1 MKTSAT
7 PSATARAR
15 LGLIVSMTVF
25 GTIGLFVRRIE
36 ITSAEL
42 ALCRAGLA
50 AVFLLL
56 SFLVTRRRLCLSEI
70 KKSLWLLLA
79 SGAAMG
85 INWML
90 LFEAY
95 QYTTIS
101 LATLSYY
108 LAPVIVT
115 ALCPLLF
122 HEKMTRTQV
131 LCFLMSTLGVALII
145 GSGSVHGG
153 ASDVRGICF
162 GVSAA
167 VFYAAV
173 ILLNKY
179 ITGVPALERT
189 FVQFLA
195 AILVL
200 APYVGLTSGFHPEVL
215 SATGWVNLLIVGF
228 VHTGLTYCMYF
239 SAIRTLPG
247 QESSLLSYLD
257 PIVSVLISVLLLGEP
272 LAPIQIAGMVLFLGF
287 AIANEFTHKNAET
300 TCAPKTENRRPAD
313 RRSFYHLSQNHQ
325 QRPRADEQTA
335 DQGLGR
341 EVLMQKHERQ
351 HERDDHAELIDRH
364 DLRRLPDLQRAVI
377 AQPRRPRRQTREDQK
392 QPALPADVRKS
403 ALRVGHEHHTPRHRQ
418 HDHRADGSREVG
430 VHALDAH
437 LGQNGRQ
444 RREHG
449 REQSKYEPHT
459 VSSVSRA
466 GHARST
472 SARRRS
478 RSSASGCERARS
490 KFSISASRFSGG
502 AGRARIAS

>member
-25 GTIGLFVRRIE
+25 GTLGPFVRRIE
-36 ITSAEL
+36 VASAEL
-42 ALCRAGLA
+42 ALYRAVLA
-50 AVFLLL
+50 AVFILLF
-56 SFLVTRRRLCLSEI
+56 FLVRRERPRLREI
-70 KKSLWLLLA
+70 RRSLWLLLL

-85 INWML
+85 FDWML
-90 LFEAY
+90 LFESY
-95 QYTTIS
+95 KYT

-108 LAPVIVT
+108 IAPVIVT

-122 HEKMTRTQV
+122 HEKMTRAQV

-145 GSGSVHGG
+145 GSGSVQGG
-153 ASDVRGICF
+153 GPDLRGIVCAL
-162 GVSAA
+162 GAA

-200 APYVGLTSGFHPEVL
+200 APYVALTSGFHPEVL

-228 VHTGLTYCMYF
+228 VHTGVTYCMYF

-272 LAPIQIAGMVLFLGF
+272 LAPIQIVGMVLFLGF

-300 TCAPKTENRRPAD
+300 T
-313 RRSFYHLSQNHQ
+313 
-325 QRPRADEQTA
+325 
-335 DQGLGR
+335 
-341 EVLMQKHERQ
+341 
-351 HERDDHAELIDRH
+351 
-364 DLRRLPDLQRAVI
+364 
-377 AQPRRPRRQTREDQK
+377 
-392 QPALPADVRKS
+392 
-403 ALRVGHEHHTPRHRQ
+403 
-418 HDHRADGSREVG
+418 
-430 VHALDAH
+430 
-437 LGQNGRQ
+437 
-444 RREHG
+444 
-449 REQSKYEPHT
+449 
-459 VSSVSRA
+459 
-466 GHARST
+466 
-472 SARRRS
+472 
-478 RSSASGCERARS
+478 
-490 KFSISASRFSGG
+490 
-502 AGRARIAS
+502 

>member
-15 LGLIVSMTVF
+15 LAMIVSASVF
-25 GTIGLFVRRIE
+25 GTLGPFVRRIE
-36 ITSAEL
+36 VASAEL
-42 ALCRAGLA
+42 ALYRAVLA

-56 SFLVTRRRLCLSEI
+56 FFLVRRKRLRLREI
-70 KKSLWLLLA
+70 RKSLWLLLLL

-85 INWML
+85 FNSML
-90 LFEAY
+90 LFESY
-95 QYTTIS
+95 KYTSIS

-189 FVQFLA
+189 FVQLLA
-195 AILVL
+195 AVVVL
-200 APYVGLTSGFHPEVL
+200 APYVALTSGFHPEVL

-228 VHTGLTYCMYF
+228 VHTGVTYCIYF

-287 AIANEFTHKNAET
+287 AIANEFTHKNAE
-300 TCAPKTENRRPAD
+300 
-313 RRSFYHLSQNHQ
+313 
-325 QRPRADEQTA
+325 
-335 DQGLGR
+335 
-341 EVLMQKHERQ
+341 
-351 HERDDHAELIDRH
+351 
-364 DLRRLPDLQRAVI
+364 
-377 AQPRRPRRQTREDQK
+377 
-392 QPALPADVRKS
+392 
-403 ALRVGHEHHTPRHRQ
+403 
-418 HDHRADGSREVG
+418 
-430 VHALDAH
+430 
-437 LGQNGRQ
+437 
-444 RREHG
+444 
-449 REQSKYEPHT
+449 
-459 VSSVSRA
+459 
-466 GHARST
+466 
-472 SARRRS
+472 
-478 RSSASGCERARS
+478 AS
-490 KFSISASRFSGG
+490 
-502 AGRARIAS
+502 

>member
-1 MKTSAT
+1 MKTTTT
-7 PSATARAR
+7 PSGTGRAR

-56 SFLVTRRRLCLSEI
+56 YFLATRRRLCLSEI

-95 QYTTIS
+95 KYTTIS

-122 HEKMTRTQV
+122 HERMTRTQL

-145 GSGSVHGG
+145 GS
-153 ASDVRGICF
+153 DVRGIGF

-167 VFYAAV
+167 VFYATV

-200 APYVGLTSGFHPEVL
+200 TPYVALTSGFHPGVM
-215 SATGWVNLLIVGF
+215 SAAGWVNLLIVGL

-247 QESSLLSYLD
+247 QESSLLSYID
-257 PIVSVLISVLLLGEP
+257 PIVSVLVSVLLLGEP
-272 LAPIQIAGMVLFLGF
+272 LAPVQIVGIVLFLGF
-287 AIANEFTHKNAET
+287 AIVNELTRKNA
-300 TCAPKTENRRPAD
+300 
-313 RRSFYHLSQNHQ
+313 
-325 QRPRADEQTA
+325 
-335 DQGLGR
+335 
-341 EVLMQKHERQ
+341 
-351 HERDDHAELIDRH
+351 
-364 DLRRLPDLQRAVI
+364 
-377 AQPRRPRRQTREDQK
+377 
-392 QPALPADVRKS
+392 
-403 ALRVGHEHHTPRHRQ
+403 
-418 HDHRADGSREVG
+418 
-430 VHALDAH
+430 
-437 LGQNGRQ
+437 
-444 RREHG
+444 
-449 REQSKYEPHT
+449 
-459 VSSVSRA
+459 
-466 GHARST
+466 
-472 SARRRS
+472 
-478 RSSASGCERARS
+478 
-490 KFSISASRFSGG
+490 
-502 AGRARIAS
+502 

>member
-15 LGLIVSMTVF
+15 LGLIVSASVF
-25 GTIGLFVRRIE
+25 GTLGPFVRRIE
-36 ITSAEL
+36 VASAEL
-42 ALCRAGLA
+42 ALYRAVLA

-56 SFLVTRRRLCLSEI
+56 FFLVRRKRLRLREI
-70 KKSLWLLLA
+70 RKSLWLLLLL

-85 INWML
+85 FNSML
-90 LFEAY
+90 LFESY
-95 QYTTIS
+95 KYTSIS

-145 GSGSVHGG
+145 GSGGLQGG
-153 ASDVRGICF
+153 GSDLRGIVCAL
-162 GVSAA
+162 GAA

-179 ITGVPALERT
+179 IHGVTGLERT
-189 FVQFLA
+189 FVQLLA

-228 VHTGLTYCMYF
+228 VHTGVTYCIYF

-300 TCAPKTENRRPAD
+300 T
-313 RRSFYHLSQNHQ
+313 
-325 QRPRADEQTA
+325 
-335 DQGLGR
+335 
-341 EVLMQKHERQ
+341 
-351 HERDDHAELIDRH
+351 
-364 DLRRLPDLQRAVI
+364 
-377 AQPRRPRRQTREDQK
+377 
-392 QPALPADVRKS
+392 
-403 ALRVGHEHHTPRHRQ
+403 
-418 HDHRADGSREVG
+418 
-430 VHALDAH
+430 
-437 LGQNGRQ
+437 
-444 RREHG
+444 
-449 REQSKYEPHT
+449 
-459 VSSVSRA
+459 
-466 GHARST
+466 
-472 SARRRS
+472 
-478 RSSASGCERARS
+478 
-490 KFSISASRFSGG
+490 
-502 AGRARIAS
+502 

>member
-131 LCFLMSTLGVALII
+131 LCFLMSTIGVALII

-195 AILVL
+195 AILV
-200 APYVGLTSGFHPEVL
+200 
-215 SATGWVNLLIVGF
+215 
-228 VHTGLTYCMYF
+228 
-239 SAIRTLPG
+239 
-247 QESSLLSYLD
+247 
-257 PIVSVLISVLLLGEP
+257 
-272 LAPIQIAGMVLFLGF
+272 QI
-287 AIANEFTHKNAET
+287 
-300 TCAPKTENRRPAD
+300 
-313 RRSFYHLSQNHQ
+313 
-325 QRPRADEQTA
+325 
-335 DQGLGR
+335 
-341 EVLMQKHERQ
+341 
-351 HERDDHAELIDRH
+351 
-364 DLRRLPDLQRAVI
+364 
-377 AQPRRPRRQTREDQK
+377 
-392 QPALPADVRKS
+392 
-403 ALRVGHEHHTPRHRQ
+403 
-418 HDHRADGSREVG
+418 
-430 VHALDAH
+430 
-437 LGQNGRQ
+437 
-444 RREHG
+444 
-449 REQSKYEPHT
+449 
-459 VSSVSRA
+459 
-466 GHARST
+466 
-472 SARRRS
+472 
-478 RSSASGCERARS
+478 
-490 KFSISASRFSGG
+490 
-502 AGRARIAS
+502 GRAHV

>member
-7 PSATARAR
+7 PSAIARAR
-15 LGLIVSMTVF
+15 LAMIVSASVF
-25 GTIGLFVRRIE
+25 GTLGLFVRRIE
-36 ITSAEL
+36 VASAEL
-42 ALCRAGLA
+42 ALYRAVLA

-56 SFLVTRRRLCLSEI
+56 FFLVRRKRLRLREI
-70 KKSLWLLLA
+70 RKALWLLLLL

-85 INWML
+85 FNSML
-90 LFEAY
+90 LFESY
-95 QYTTIS
+95 KYTSIS

-145 GSGSVHGG
+145 GSGGLQGG
-153 ASDVRGICF
+153 GSDLRGIVCAL
-162 GVSAA
+162 GAA

-179 ITGVPALERT
+179 IHGVTGLERT
-189 FVQFLA
+189 FVQLLA
-195 AILVL
+195 AVVVL

-239 SAIRTLPG
+239 AAIRTLPG

-300 TCAPKTENRRPAD
+300 T
-313 RRSFYHLSQNHQ
+313 
-325 QRPRADEQTA
+325 
-335 DQGLGR
+335 
-341 EVLMQKHERQ
+341 
-351 HERDDHAELIDRH
+351 
-364 DLRRLPDLQRAVI
+364 
-377 AQPRRPRRQTREDQK
+377 
-392 QPALPADVRKS
+392 
-403 ALRVGHEHHTPRHRQ
+403 
-418 HDHRADGSREVG
+418 
-430 VHALDAH
+430 
-437 LGQNGRQ
+437 
-444 RREHG
+444 
-449 REQSKYEPHT
+449 
-459 VSSVSRA
+459 
-466 GHARST
+466 
-472 SARRRS
+472 
-478 RSSASGCERARS
+478 
-490 KFSISASRFSGG
+490 
-502 AGRARIAS
+502 

>member
-7 PSATARAR
+7 PSAIARAR
-15 LGLIVSMTVF
+15 LAMIVSASVF
-25 GTIGLFVRRIE
+25 GTLGPFVRRIE
-36 ITSAEL
+36 VASAEL
-42 ALCRAGLA
+42 ALYRAVLA

-56 SFLVTRRRLCLSEI
+56 FFLVRRKRLRLREI
-70 KKSLWLLLA
+70 RKSLWLLLL

-85 INWML
+85 FNSML
-90 LFEAY
+90 LFESY
-95 QYTTIS
+95 KYTSIS

-145 GSGSVHGG
+145 GSGGLQGG
-153 ASDVRGICF
+153 GSDLHGICF

-179 ITGVPALERT
+179 ITGVTGLERT
-189 FVQFLA
+189 FVQLLA
-195 AILVL
+195 AVVVL

-228 VHTGLTYCMYF
+228 VHTGVTYCIYF

-300 TCAPKTENRRPAD
+300 T
-313 RRSFYHLSQNHQ
+313 
-325 QRPRADEQTA
+325 
-335 DQGLGR
+335 
-341 EVLMQKHERQ
+341 
-351 HERDDHAELIDRH
+351 
-364 DLRRLPDLQRAVI
+364 
-377 AQPRRPRRQTREDQK
+377 
-392 QPALPADVRKS
+392 
-403 ALRVGHEHHTPRHRQ
+403 
-418 HDHRADGSREVG
+418 
-430 VHALDAH
+430 
-437 LGQNGRQ
+437 
-444 RREHG
+444 
-449 REQSKYEPHT
+449 
-459 VSSVSRA
+459 
-466 GHARST
+466 
-472 SARRRS
+472 
-478 RSSASGCERARS
+478 
-490 KFSISASRFSGG
+490 
-502 AGRARIAS
+502 

>member
-56 SFLVTRRRLCLSEI
+56 YFLVTRRRLCLSEI

-122 HEKMTRTQV
+122 HERMTRTQL

-145 GSGSVHGG
+145 GSGSVYGG

-200 APYVGLTSGFHPEVL
+200 APYVALTSGFHPEILKTFGLLAVGAHL
-215 SATGWVNLLIVGF
+215 INLLLRLTLCPEANYFFTYGAEIGVLKLF
-228 VHTGLTYCMYF
+228 WRIIPAPLLYGLPAPLILAGYMY
-239 SAIRTLPG
+239 AVCA
-247 QESSLLSYLD
+247 LS
-257 PIVSVLISVLLLGEP
+257 
-272 LAPIQIAGMVLFLGF
+272 
-287 AIANEFTHKNAET
+287 
-300 TCAPKTENRRPAD
+300 
-313 RRSFYHLSQNHQ
+313 
-325 QRPRADEQTA
+325 
-335 DQGLGR
+335 
-341 EVLMQKHERQ
+341 
-351 HERDDHAELIDRH
+351 
-364 DLRRLPDLQRAVI
+364 RLTQRA
-377 AQPRRPRRQTREDQK
+377 E
-392 QPALPADVRKS
+392 
-403 ALRVGHEHHTPRHRQ
+403 
-418 HDHRADGSREVG
+418 EV
-430 VHALDAH
+430 
-437 LGQNGRQ
+437 
-444 RREHG
+444 
-449 REQSKYEPHT
+449 S
-459 VSSVSRA
+459 
-466 GHARST
+466 
-472 SARRRS
+472 
-478 RSSASGCERARS
+478 
-490 KFSISASRFSGG
+490 FS
-502 AGRARIAS
+502 

>member
-1 MKTSAT
+1 MKTTTT
-7 PSATARAR
+7 PTGTGRAR

-95 QYTTIS
+95 KYTTIS

-122 HEKMTRTQV
+122 HERMTRTQFV
-131 LCFLMSTLGVALII
+131 CFLMSTLGVALII

-173 ILLNKY
+173 ILLNKH
-179 ITGVPALERT
+179 ITKGVAM
-189 FVQFLA
+189 
-195 AILVL
+195 
-200 APYVGLTSGFHPEVL
+200 G
-215 SATGWVNLLIVGF
+215 
-228 VHTGLTYCMYF
+228 
-239 SAIRTLPG
+239 
-247 QESSLLSYLD
+247 
-257 PIVSVLISVLLLGEP
+257 
-272 LAPIQIAGMVLFLGF
+272 
-287 AIANEFTHKNAET
+287 
-300 TCAPKTENRRPAD
+300 
-313 RRSFYHLSQNHQ
+313 
-325 QRPRADEQTA
+325 
-335 DQGLGR
+335 
-341 EVLMQKHERQ
+341 
-351 HERDDHAELIDRH
+351 
-364 DLRRLPDLQRAVI
+364 AV
-377 AQPRRPRRQTREDQK
+377 K
-392 QPALPADVRKS
+392 
-403 ALRVGHEHHTPRHRQ
+403 G
-418 HDHRADGSREVG
+418 
-430 VHALDAH
+430 
-437 LGQNGRQ
+437 
-444 RREHG
+444 
-449 REQSKYEPHT
+449 
-459 VSSVSRA
+459 
-466 GHARST
+466 
-472 SARRRS
+472 
-478 RSSASGCERARS
+478 
-490 KFSISASRFSGG
+490 
-502 AGRARIAS
+502 

>member
-1 MKTSAT
+1 MQTTTT
-7 PSATARAR
+7 PSGTGRAR

-56 SFLVTRRRLCLSEI
+56 YFLVTHRHLRLSEI
-70 KKSLWLLLA
+70 KKSLWLLA

-108 LAPVIVT
+108 LAPVLVT

-122 HEKMTRTQV
+122 HERMTRTQ
-131 LCFLMSTLGVALII
+131 LICFLMSTLGVALII
-145 GSGSVHGG
+145 GSGGVQGG
-153 ASDVRGICF
+153 GSDVRGILF

-167 VFYAAV
+167 VFYATV

-200 APYVGLTSGFHPEVL
+200 TPYVALTSGFHPGVM
-215 SATGWVNLLIVGF
+215 STTGWVNLLIVGL

-239 SAIRTLPG
+239 SAIRALPG
-247 QESSLLSYLD
+247 QESSLLSYID
-257 PIVSVLISVLLLGEP
+257 PIVSVLVSVLLLGEP
-272 LAPIQIAGMVLFLGF
+272 LAPVQIVGVVLFLGF

-300 TCAPKTENRRPAD
+300 T
-313 RRSFYHLSQNHQ
+313 
-325 QRPRADEQTA
+325 
-335 DQGLGR
+335 
-341 EVLMQKHERQ
+341 
-351 HERDDHAELIDRH
+351 
-364 DLRRLPDLQRAVI
+364 
-377 AQPRRPRRQTREDQK
+377 
-392 QPALPADVRKS
+392 
-403 ALRVGHEHHTPRHRQ
+403 
-418 HDHRADGSREVG
+418 
-430 VHALDAH
+430 
-437 LGQNGRQ
+437 
-444 RREHG
+444 
-449 REQSKYEPHT
+449 
-459 VSSVSRA
+459 
-466 GHARST
+466 
-472 SARRRS
+472 
-478 RSSASGCERARS
+478 
-490 KFSISASRFSGG
+490 
-502 AGRARIAS
+502 

>member
-122 HEKMTRTQV
+122 HEKMTRAQV
-131 LCFLMSTLGVALII
+131 LCFLMSTLGVALIT

-200 APYVGLTSGFHPEVL
+200 APYVALTSGFHPGVM
-215 SATGWVNLLIVGF
+215 SAAGWVNLLIVGF
-228 VHTGLTYCMYF
+228 VHTGVTYCMYF
-239 SAIRTLPG
+239 AAIRTLPG

-272 LAPIQIAGMVLFLGF
+272 LAPGANPMSGRDKSGALAELNSVAKLSYDYCRDGISNTFSIIPEALG
-287 AIANEFTHKNAET
+287 
-300 TCAPKTENRRPAD
+300 KTEEDRITNLVQLLSGYFIQGAHHLNVNVMNRETLIDA
-313 RRSFYHLSQNHQ
+313 YHNPEKYPNLTIRVSGYAVNFHRLSKEQ
-325 QRPRADEQTA
+325 QR
-335 DQGLGR
+335 
-341 EVLMQKHERQ
+341 EVISRTFHE
-351 HERDDHAELIDRH
+351 AI
-364 DLRRLPDLQRAVI
+364 
-377 AQPRRPRRQTREDQK
+377 
-392 QPALPADVRKS
+392 
-403 ALRVGHEHHTPRHRQ
+403 
-418 HDHRADGSREVG
+418 
-430 VHALDAH
+430 
-437 LGQNGRQ
+437 
-444 RREHG
+444 
-449 REQSKYEPHT
+449 
-459 VSSVSRA
+459 
-466 GHARST
+466 
-472 SARRRS
+472 
-478 RSSASGCERARS
+478 
-490 KFSISASRFSGG
+490 
-502 AGRARIAS
+502 

>member
-50 AVFLLL
+50 AVFILLF
-56 SFLVTRRRLCLSEI
+56 FLIRRERPRLREI
-70 KKSLWLLLA
+70 RKSLWLLLL

-85 INWML
+85 FDWML
-90 LFEAY
+90 LFESY
-95 QYTTIS
+95 KYTSIS

-108 LAPVIVT
+108 IAPVIVT

-145 GSGSVHGG
+145 GSGGLQGG
-153 ASDVRGICF
+153 GSDLRGIICAV
-162 GVSAA
+162 GAA

-179 ITGVPALERT
+179 IHGVTGLERT

-200 APYVGLTSGFHPEVL
+200 APYVALTSGFHPEVL

-239 SAIRTLPG
+239 AAIRTLPG

-257 PIVSVLISVLLLGEP
+257 PIVSVLASVLLLGEP

-300 TCAPKTENRRPAD
+300 T
-313 RRSFYHLSQNHQ
+313 
-325 QRPRADEQTA
+325 
-335 DQGLGR
+335 
-341 EVLMQKHERQ
+341 
-351 HERDDHAELIDRH
+351 
-364 DLRRLPDLQRAVI
+364 
-377 AQPRRPRRQTREDQK
+377 
-392 QPALPADVRKS
+392 
-403 ALRVGHEHHTPRHRQ
+403 
-418 HDHRADGSREVG
+418 
-430 VHALDAH
+430 
-437 LGQNGRQ
+437 
-444 RREHG
+444 
-449 REQSKYEPHT
+449 
-459 VSSVSRA
+459 
-466 GHARST
+466 
-472 SARRRS
+472 
-478 RSSASGCERARS
+478 
-490 KFSISASRFSGG
+490 
-502 AGRARIAS
+502 

>member
-7 PSATARAR
+7 PSAIARAR
-15 LGLIVSMTVF
+15 LAMIVSASVF
-25 GTIGLFVRRIE
+25 GTLGPFVRRIE
-36 ITSAEL
+36 VASAEL
-42 ALCRAGLA
+42 ALYRAVLA

-56 SFLVTRRRLCLSEI
+56 FFLVRRKRLRLREI
-70 KKSLWLLLA
+70 RKALWLLLL

-85 INWML
+85 FNSML
-90 LFEAY
+90 LFESY
-95 QYTTIS
+95 KYTSIS

-145 GSGSVHGG
+145 GSGGLRGG
-153 ASDVRGICF
+153 GSDLRGICF

-179 ITGVPALERT
+179 ITGVTGLERT
-189 FVQFLA
+189 FVQLLA
-195 AILVL
+195 AVVVL
-200 APYVGLTSGFHPEVL
+200 TPYVGLTSGFHPEVL

-228 VHTGLTYCMYF
+228 VHTGVTYCIYF

-300 TCAPKTENRRPAD
+300 T
-313 RRSFYHLSQNHQ
+313 
-325 QRPRADEQTA
+325 
-335 DQGLGR
+335 
-341 EVLMQKHERQ
+341 
-351 HERDDHAELIDRH
+351 
-364 DLRRLPDLQRAVI
+364 
-377 AQPRRPRRQTREDQK
+377 
-392 QPALPADVRKS
+392 
-403 ALRVGHEHHTPRHRQ
+403 
-418 HDHRADGSREVG
+418 
-430 VHALDAH
+430 
-437 LGQNGRQ
+437 
-444 RREHG
+444 
-449 REQSKYEPHT
+449 
-459 VSSVSRA
+459 
-466 GHARST
+466 
-472 SARRRS
+472 
-478 RSSASGCERARS
+478 
-490 KFSISASRFSGG
+490 
-502 AGRARIAS
+502 

>member
-122 HEKMTRTQV
+122 HEKMTRAQV

-173 ILLNKY
+173 ILLNKS
-179 ITGVPALERT
+179 IHQVEGIHRT
-189 FVQFLA
+189 FLQFLS
-195 AILVL
+195 AIVVL
-200 APYVGLTSGFHPEVL
+200 IPYVL
-215 SATGWVNLLIVGF
+215 STNGITLSSLNAVGWVNLLIVGL
-228 VHTGLTYCMYF
+228 VHTGITYCLYF
-239 SAIRTLPG
+239 SSLKELPG
-247 QESSLLSYLD
+247 QEAAILSYID
-257 PIVSVLISVLLLGEP
+257 PLVAVLVSVTLLGESMTAMQVIGGA
-272 LAPIQIAGMVLFLGF
+272 LILGF
-287 AIANEFTHKNAET
+287 TLLNELSPV
-300 TCAPKTENRRPAD
+300 PKA
-313 RRSFYHLSQNHQ
+313 
-325 QRPRADEQTA
+325 
-335 DQGLGR
+335 
-341 EVLMQKHERQ
+341 K
-351 HERDDHAELIDRH
+351 
-364 DLRRLPDLQRAVI
+364 
-377 AQPRRPRRQTREDQK
+377 K
-392 QPALPADVRKS
+392 K
-403 ALRVGHEHHTPRHRQ
+403 
-418 HDHRADGSREVG
+418 
-430 VHALDAH
+430 
-437 LGQNGRQ
+437 
-444 RREHG
+444 
-449 REQSKYEPHT
+449 
-459 VSSVSRA
+459 
-466 GHARST
+466 
-472 SARRRS
+472 
-478 RSSASGCERARS
+478 
-490 KFSISASRFSGG
+490 
-502 AGRARIAS
+502 

>member
-7 PSATARAR
+7 PSAIARAR
-15 LGLIVSMTVF
+15 LAMIVSASVF
-25 GTIGLFVRRIE
+25 GTLGPFVRRIE
-36 ITSAEL
+36 VASAEL
-42 ALCRAGLA
+42 ALYRAVLA

-56 SFLVTRRRLCLSEI
+56 FFLVRRKRLRLREI
-70 KKSLWLLLA
+70 RKSLWLLLLL

-85 INWML
+85 FNSML
-90 LFEAY
+90 LFESY
-95 QYTTIS
+95 KYTSIS

-145 GSGSVHGG
+145 GSGGLQGG
-153 ASDVRGICF
+153 GSDLRGIVCAL
-162 GVSAA
+162 GAA

-179 ITGVPALERT
+179 IHGVTGLERT
-189 FVQFLA
+189 FVQLLA

-228 VHTGLTYCMYF
+228 VHTGVTYCIYF

-300 TCAPKTENRRPAD
+300 T
-313 RRSFYHLSQNHQ
+313 
-325 QRPRADEQTA
+325 
-335 DQGLGR
+335 
-341 EVLMQKHERQ
+341 
-351 HERDDHAELIDRH
+351 
-364 DLRRLPDLQRAVI
+364 
-377 AQPRRPRRQTREDQK
+377 
-392 QPALPADVRKS
+392 
-403 ALRVGHEHHTPRHRQ
+403 
-418 HDHRADGSREVG
+418 
-430 VHALDAH
+430 
-437 LGQNGRQ
+437 
-444 RREHG
+444 
-449 REQSKYEPHT
+449 
-459 VSSVSRA
+459 
-466 GHARST
+466 
-472 SARRRS
+472 
-478 RSSASGCERARS
+478 
-490 KFSISASRFSGG
+490 
-502 AGRARIAS
+502 

>member
-122 HEKMTRTQV
+122 HEKMTRAQV

-200 APYVGLTSGFHPEVL
+200 APYVALTSGFHPEVL

-228 VHTGLTYCMYF
+228 VHTGVTYCIYF
-239 SAIRTLPG
+239 AAIRTLPG
-247 QESSLLSYLD
+247 QESSLLSY
-257 PIVSVLISVLLLGEP
+257 PSCRCSYRCCCS
-272 LAPIQIAGMVLFLGF
+272 AS
-287 AIANEFTHKNAET
+287 
-300 TCAPKTENRRPAD
+300 
-313 RRSFYHLSQNHQ
+313 RS
-325 QRPRADEQTA
+325 P
-335 DQGLGR
+335 
-341 EVLMQKHERQ
+341 
-351 HERDDHAELIDRH
+351 
-364 DLRRLPDLQRAVI
+364 
-377 AQPRRPRRQTREDQK
+377 
-392 QPALPADVRKS
+392 
-403 ALRVGHEHHTPRHRQ
+403 
-418 HDHRADGSREVG
+418 
-430 VHALDAH
+430 
-437 LGQNGRQ
+437 
-444 RREHG
+444 
-449 REQSKYEPHT
+449 
-459 VSSVSRA
+459 
-466 GHARST
+466 
-472 SARRRS
+472 RS
-478 RSSASGCERARS
+478 RSPGWCCFLALPSQTSSHTKTPRSHERPKQKNAGLRTGGLFTTYHKTISSVPAPMSRQPIRDLGVKRSCKNTNASTSVMTTLSLSIGTTFDASPICSAR
-490 KFSISASRFSGG
+490 
-502 AGRARIAS
+502 

>member
-15 LGLIVSMTVF
+15 LAMIVPASVF

-85 INWML
+85 FDWML
-90 LFEAY
+90 LFESY
-95 QYTTIS
+95 KYTSIS

-108 LAPVIVT
+108 IAPVIVT

-145 GSGSVHGG
+145 GSGGLQGG
-153 ASDVRGICF
+153 GSDLRGIICAV
-162 GVSAA
+162 GAA

-189 FVQFLA
+189 FVQLLA
-195 AILVL
+195 AVVVL

-228 VHTGLTYCMYF
+228 VHTGVTYCIYF

-272 LAPIQIAGMVLFLGF
+272 LAPIQIVGMVLFLGF

-300 TCAPKTENRRPAD
+300 T
-313 RRSFYHLSQNHQ
+313 
-325 QRPRADEQTA
+325 
-335 DQGLGR
+335 
-341 EVLMQKHERQ
+341 
-351 HERDDHAELIDRH
+351 
-364 DLRRLPDLQRAVI
+364 
-377 AQPRRPRRQTREDQK
+377 
-392 QPALPADVRKS
+392 
-403 ALRVGHEHHTPRHRQ
+403 
-418 HDHRADGSREVG
+418 
-430 VHALDAH
+430 
-437 LGQNGRQ
+437 
-444 RREHG
+444 
-449 REQSKYEPHT
+449 
-459 VSSVSRA
+459 
-466 GHARST
+466 
-472 SARRRS
+472 
-478 RSSASGCERARS
+478 
-490 KFSISASRFSGG
+490 
-502 AGRARIAS
+502 